1 MSQPVDLLLITWNR
15 RDYVEKTLSNLLADP
30 SDFRLYCWDNASTDG
45 TADLIASINDPRVI
59 KRHFNKENVNQQEPC
74 MWFFETATSDVIGK
88 VDDDILL
95 PEGWTERIAPMI
107 RKEPKFGMLSCWI
120 FMPEDW
126 NETLAQQNII
136 ELSGERV
143 FRCMGIQGHSFLARR
158 DYLQRYCHKSKG
170 HGIPVARPKMSLD
183 GLVSGYPVPLLYAHN
198 MDDPRSPMN
207 VKTKLGSLGADAALT
222 ARSLKFE
229 SAEAF
234 GQWIAADALRRQTVP
249 FDKQMQIKLAKLQCN
264 KTRMGKIAFKLW
276 KLFSYSKI
284 KPWISD

>member
-15 RDYVEKTLSNLLADP
+15 REYVEKTLPNLLADP

-45 TADLIASINDPRVI
+45 TADLIASINDPRVV
-59 KRHFNKENVNQQEPC
+59 KRHFNKENAVQYQPC
-74 MWFFETATSDVIGK
+74 LWFFETATSDVIGK
-88 VDDDILL
+88 IDDDILL

-107 RKEPKFGMLSCWI
+107 RKEPKFGMLGCWI

-126 NETLAQQNII
+126 NETLAQHNII

-143 FRCMGIQGHSFLARR
+143 FRCMGIQGQSFLARR
-158 DYLQRYCHKSKG
+158 DHLIRYQKKTH
-170 HGIPVARPKMSLD
+170 HGLPVARFTMSVD
-183 GLVSGYPVPLLYAHN
+183 GLINGYPVPLLYAHN

-207 VKTKLGSLGADAALT
+207 VKTKSGRLGPDSALS
-222 ARSLKFE
+222 ARNLKFD

-249 FDKQMQIKLAKLQCN
+249 FDRQMQIKLTQLQCN
-264 KTRMGKIAFKLW
+264 KTRLGKIIFKLW
-276 KLFSYSKI
+276 KRFCHSKI
-284 KPWISD
+284 KHWILD

>member
-1 MSQPVDLLLITWNR
+1 MSPPVDLLLITWNR
-15 RDYVEKTLSNLLADP
+15 REYVEKTLPNLLADP

-45 TADLIASINDPRVI
+45 TADLIASINDPRLV
-59 KRHFNKENVNQQEPC
+59 KRHFNKENVVQYQPC
-74 MWFFETATSDVIGK
+74 LWFFETATSDVIGK

-107 RKEPKFGMLSCWI
+107 RKEPKFGMLGCWI

-126 NETLAQQNII
+126 NKTLAQHNIV

-143 FRCMGIQGHSFLARR
+143 FRCMGIQGQSFLARR
-158 DYLQRYCHKSKG
+158 DYLIRYQKKTR
-170 HGIPVARPKMSLD
+170 HGLPVARYTMSMD

-207 VKTKLGSLGADAALT
+207 VKTKSGRLGLDSALS
-222 ARSLKFE
+222 ARAFKFE

-234 GQWIAADALRRQTVP
+234 GQWIAADALHRQTVP
-249 FDKQMQIKLAKLQCN
+249 FDQQLQWERLSQDQ
-264 KTRMGKIAFKLW
+264 TLIGKIKRKLW
-276 KLFSYSKI
+276 QRLFYQPLELNQRI
-284 KPWISD
+284 D

>member
-15 RDYVEKTLSNLLADP
+15 REYVEKILPNLLADP

-45 TADLIASINDPRVI
+45 TADLIASINDPRLV
-59 KRHFNKENVNQQEPC
+59 KRHFNQENAVQYQPC
-74 MWFFETATSDVIGK
+74 LWFFETATSDVIGK

-107 RKEPKFGMLSCWI
+107 RKEPKFGMLGCWI

-126 NETLAQQNII
+126 NETLAQQNIV

-143 FRCMGIQGHSFLARR
+143 FRCMEIQGQSFLARR
-158 DYLQRYCHKSKG
+158 DYLIRYQEKTH
-170 HGIPVARPKMSLD
+170 HGLPVVRFTMSVD

-207 VKTKLGSLGADAALT
+207 VKTKSGRLRPDSALS
-222 ARSLKFE
+222 ARSFKFE

-234 GQWIAADALRRQTVP
+234 GQWIAADALHRQTVP
-249 FDKQMQIKLAKLQCN
+249 FDQQLQWARLSQDQ
-264 KTRMGKIAFKLW
+264 TLIGKIKRKLW
-276 KLFSYSKI
+276 QRLFYQ
-284 KPWISD
+284 PLELNQR

>member
-15 RDYVEKTLSNLLADP
+15 REYVEKTLPNLLADP

-45 TADLIASINDPRVI
+45 TADLIASINDPRLV
-59 KRHFNKENVNQQEPC
+59 KRHFNKENAVQYQPC
-74 MWFFETATSDVIGK
+74 LWFFETATSDVIGK
-88 VDDDILL
+88 IDDDILL

-107 RKEPKFGMLSCWI
+107 RKEPKFGMLGCWI

-126 NETLAQQNII
+126 NETLAQHNIV

-143 FRCMGIQGHSFLARR
+143 FRCMGIQGQSFLARR
-158 DYLQRYCHKSKG
+158 DYLIRYHKKTR
-170 HGIPVARPKMSLD
+170 HGLPVARFTMSVD
-183 GLVSGYPVPLLYAHN
+183 GLVNGYPVPLLYAHN

-207 VKTKLGSLGADAALT
+207 VKTKSGPLGLDSALS
-222 ARSLKFE
+222 ARNLKFD

-249 FDKQMQIKLAKLQCN
+249 FDKQMQIKLTQLQCN
-264 KTRMGKIAFKLW
+264 KTRRGKITFKLW
-276 KLFSYSKI
+276 KRFCHSKI
-284 KPWISD
+284 KHWILD